1 MPEDD
6 GAPRARAFVCIACSE
21 RRVRTSPCT
30 PRHHRRRRRI
40 FRPVDDITAASV
52 HVRAEFESGRTRRL
66 VLLAPTTH
74 SPFVDAHSPRWAVA
88 TKVYG
93 KSLSRAAPYSA
104 QVEEGRRDLQR
115 REHKLAS
122 LDRVLAFATHLHQPD
137 GHQGAPAGRPAG
149 GQRGPSIHS
158 ILLCALASHSAS
170 RSDSDLHLQN
180 NASN

>member
-52 HVRAEFESGRTRRL
+52 HVRAEFESGWTRRL
-66 VLLAPTTH
+66 VLYIHP
-74 SPFVDAHSPRWAVA
+74 SSRSRVRAVA

-104 QVEEGRRDLQR
+104 EVEEGRRDLQR

-137 GHQGAPAGRPAG
+137 GHQGRQRQQGALGRPAG

-158 ILLCALASHSAS
+158 IQLCALASHSAS
-170 RSDSDLHLQN
+170 T
-180 NASN
+180 